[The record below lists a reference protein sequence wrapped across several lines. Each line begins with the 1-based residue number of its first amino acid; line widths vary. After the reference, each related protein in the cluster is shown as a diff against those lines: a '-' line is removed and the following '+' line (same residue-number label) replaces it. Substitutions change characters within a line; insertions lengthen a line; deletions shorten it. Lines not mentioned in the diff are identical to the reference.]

1 MFKGVL
7 FAAAALSAIGCLAY
21 DINARVDLANTRREV
36 ELRETELHKYAGID
50 REVLAFQR
58 QKGALQKRIDLI
70 NEVKQVQSTTADAMA
85 MLNQLGSEA
94 SAIESVSATDA
105 KKSVVHGR
113 AQSQKL
119 IDDVA
124 SRLGLKVTYEAKP

>member
-36 ELRETELHKYAGID
+36 ELREAELHKYAGID

-70 NEVKQVQSTTADAMA
+70 NEVKQVESTTADAMA

-94 SAIESVSATDA
+94 SAIESVSVTDA
-105 KKSVVHGR
+105 KKIVVHGR